1 MQLAVVCWQWNV
13 GYREYKPE
21 YVNALA
27 RGYKRN
33 LSMPHRFVCIT
44 EETKGFSS
52 DVEVFPL
59 PPESLEAARLPSP
72 EGPRFPASSRRLW
85 GFSEQAKVLGD
96 WIFATDIDCVVTG
109 QVDPLIQYALDGG
122 HDFVGWRPRSL
133 WGVEDRIAGGNWLL
147 RAGTRTHVW
156 NSFSK
161 EAAAKARSVGYRGSD
176 QAYISYCLAKTAA
189 VWPKHCGI
197 YQAQDMKKQGFKV
210 LPSDARIVHFNGGV
224 KAWTLGHIPW
234 IKCHSL

>member
-1 MQLAVVCWQWNV
+1 MLCIVCWQWNI
-13 GYREYKPE
+13 GYRSYLPE

-33 LSMPHRFVCIT
+33 LSIPHRFVCIT
-44 EETKGFSS
+44 DETSGFSS
-52 DVEVFPL
+52 DVEVIPL
-59 PPESLEAARLPSP
+59 PTEAREAAGLASP
-72 EGPRFPASSRRLW
+72 EGPRFPASYRRLW
-85 GFSEQAKVLGD
+85 TFSEQAKALGD
-96 WIFATDIDCVVTG
+96 WILMTDIDAVITG
-109 QVDPLIQYALDGG
+109 PVDPLIQYALDKR

-156 NSFSK
+156 DSFSRQS
-161 EAAAKARSVGYRGSD
+161 AIKARQAGYRGSD

-189 VWPKHCGI
+189 VWPQHCGI

-210 LPSDARIVHFNGGV
+210 LPKDARIVHFNGATKG
-224 KAWTLGHIPW
+224 WTLGHIPW
-234 IKCHSL
+234 IRSHTS